1 MGCLIPILVKLPG
14 QSNPTWGKF
23 LGHWN
28 PIPDNVWDTKIPS
41 WGIFGMWKIHVRE
54 NIGTF
59 NSHAGKILGQEIPI
73 TREKKRDIPVSCKGL
88 VSFSQSGK
96 FTKKTTKTLKQPT
109 LFTSWELQNITC
121 DIAMNSSIWTINGW
135 SLSKFWFSHFCCK
148 FLILFDSCEHS
159 LLSISDASML

>member
-1 MGCLIPILVKLPG
+1 
-14 QSNPTWGKF
+14 
-23 LGHWN
+23 
-28 PIPDNVWDTKIPS
+28 
-41 WGIFGMWKIHVRE
+41 MWKIHVRE

-159 LLSISDASML
+159 VLVTLRCYKSDLVRCCFAIDSLDKRAYFKGYWVYLMTCVFRRYREDNR